1 MLKKYK
7 GLLLTSIL
15 SIFITL
21 VIFYLNGVFDNT
33 IFMSDLN
40 AEYAPLLQGIGR
52 GYFNLYNFQT
62 AMGDNFIGTFF
73 YYMSS
78 PLNIL
83 SLVIKDL
90 NILVITLVLI
100 KLALASSCSY
110 LLFKYLFKNA
120 KDSYLIAF
128 SLMYA
133 VSSFSLSY
141 YLHIM
146 WLDIY
151 ALFPLIILGIEK
163 IINEKKHLLYIIS
176 LMLIIFCNYY
186 FSYMIVIFSFIYYN
200 YRLLVNNEDSLK
212 KNGQFII
219 LNLLIIL
226 SSSFILLPIM
236 SEIGSYSRQNGII
249 FGNEN
254 IHFAFNFKDIFKHF
268 ILGDYQDVELL
279 NEHNFYLHTSIIM
292 APLIY
297 LYFIS
302 KKISIR
308 EKAFSL
314 LMLLGFILSISCNYV
329 NYMWHGFVPTSFFN
343 GRYTFMFIL
352 FMLITGLKA
361 VSNLDTKH
369 ILHYLIIALL
379 LIGGTILLGQLTTF
393 NIIKLAILIL
403 LLIMLKYKVSPI
415 FFLSLII
422 LEMTLNGYL
431 YLDRFSF
438 MSKEKI
444 KYDEENAISF
454 IKSYDDSAFYRIEDN
469 STDSSNFP
477 MRYNYN
483 GIDYFMSTVKKPIV
497 NFLIKMDNNNHA
509 YTKNTISYNGA
520 NVLLSSLLNVKYYVE
535 TKGLTNNDYYK
546 LSHIKD
552 NIDVYQNPYALSL
565 GFMVNSDILKTKLN
579 DNGLQN
585 LNAIYQDMSGKT
597 IFTPITLIKENYHY
611 TFSNPDNKPFYLLVN
626 FNNWPYYR
634 DFKVYVN
641 NKGISDVN
649 NTYLYNV
656 SNSPSDVT
664 ISFSSNLEDMEHFSG
679 IYAYYYDMEI
689 FEETINKLKQNS
701 LEISDVKANYLK
713 GKIDVTENQILFTS
727 IPYHKDLNIYVDGKK
742 VSKIKLLDT
751 FLGAKL
757 DKGHHTITIK
767 YQPKILY
774 YSYIPSLI
782 GIVLLILFTK
792 KRCH

>member
-1 MLKKYK
+1 MLKKYR
-7 GLLLTSIL
+7 GLLITLVL

-21 VIFYLNGVFDNT
+21 VILYLNGVFDNT

-40 AEYAPLLQGIGR
+40 AEYSPLLQGIGK
-52 GYFNLYNFQT
+52 GYLNLYNFQT
-62 AMGDNFIGTFF
+62 ALGDNFIGTFF

-78 PLNIL
+78 PLNVL
-83 SLVIKDL
+83 SFFIKDI
-90 NILVITLVLI
+90 NTLVITLILI
-100 KLALASSCSY
+100 KLSLASIFSY
-110 LLFKYLFKNA
+110 LLFKYLFKNM

-133 VSSFSLSY
+133 ISSFSLSY

-151 ALFPLIILGIEK
+151 ALFPLIILGVEK
-163 IINEKKHLLYIIS
+163 IINEQKYLLYIVS
-176 LMLIIFCNYY
+176 LILIIFCNYY

-200 YRLLVNNEDSLK
+200 YRLLVNKEDSLK
-212 KNGQFII
+212 KNKHFII

-249 FGNEN
+249 FGNED
-254 IHFAFNFKDIFKHF
+254 IRFTFNFKNIFKHF
-268 ILGDYQDVELL
+268 ILGDYQDIELL

-297 LYFIS
+297 LYFTN

-308 EKAFSL
+308 EKVFSL
-314 LMLLGFILSISCNYV
+314 LMFLGLILSISCNYV

-352 FMLITGLKA
+352 FMLLIGLSA
-361 VSNLDTKH
+361 LANLENKH
-369 ILHYLIIALL
+369 LLHYLIIAFL
-379 LIGGTILLGQLTTF
+379 LIGGTILLGEFTTF
-393 NIIKLAILIL
+393 NVIKLVLLIL
-403 LLIMLKYKVSPI
+403 LLIIIKYKISPI

-422 LEMTLNGYL
+422 LELSINGYL
-431 YLDRFSF
+431 YLDRFHF
-438 MSKEKI
+438 MSKEKSQ
-444 KYDEENAISF
+444 YDEEKAIEF
-454 IKSYDDSAFYRIEDN
+454 IKNYDDSAFYRIEDN

-477 MRYNYN
+477 IRYNYN

-520 NVLLSSLLNVKYYVE
+520 NVILSSLLNVKYHVE

-552 NIDVYQNPYALSL
+552 NIAVYQNPYALSL

-585 LNAIYQDMSGKT
+585 LNTIYQDMSGKT
-597 IFTPITLIKENYHY
+597 IFTPITLTKKEHNY
-611 TFSNPDNKPFYLLVN
+611 TFTNLDNKPFYLLIN
-626 FNNWPYYR
+626 FNNWPYYS

-641 NKGISDVN
+641 NNGISDVN

-656 SNSPSDVT
+656 TNSPRDVT
-664 ISFSSNLEDMEHFSG
+664 ISFSRVLEDMDNFSG
-679 IYAYYYDMEI
+679 IYAYYYDMDAFKEAI
-689 FEETINKLKQNS
+689 DVLKKNS
-701 LEISDVKANYLK
+701 LEINEVKDNYLK
-713 GKIDVTENQILFTS
+713 GEIDVKEKQILFTS
-727 IPYHKDLNIYVDGKK
+727 IPYQKDLNIYVDGKK

-751 FLGAKL
+751 FLGVKL

-792 KRCH
+792 KRCQ